1 MPQNNPKLS
10 QELTELRQKIKA
22 SKTAFDST
30 IAAYKALL
38 DAFHTFRNSI
48 GIVHQIKYLKDLPR
62 ALEDI
67 ARVRSL
73 PILHLVLDK
82 SFFAHRVPE
91 EITLVPT
98 EILDVH
104 LAQFSPTIHAP
115 RLYLGNIYDIDH
127 PDFFLSSKIPAQQGS
142 CFIFA
147 LRHKHQQQK
156 TIGILSGADP
166 DPSRFA
172 PDQATD
178 FLEHFCDTLS
188 CTLVTLLE
196 HAQLEEMS
204 VSDSLTGVH
213 NRAYLERHAQ
223 RILDFASRKNL
234 PAHLLFIDLN
244 GFKKVNDTL
253 GHEAGD
259 LVLIAVARTI
269 QAMVRKYDIFVRLGG
284 DEFVIILPDTNEHK
298 AYSFVQRLN
307 YALRRIDVA
316 DISGVPTNI
325 TISTSIG
332 MARYRNGMTLEEL
345 IRAADQAMYTQKHL
359 SRGYSSDQDQDLPDS
374 DLKANVS

>member
-1 MPQNNPKLS
+1 ML
-10 QELTELRQKIKA
+10 
-22 SKTAFDST
+22 
-30 IAAYKALL
+30 
-38 DAFHTFRNSI
+38 FRS
-48 GIVHQIKYLKDLPR
+48 
-62 ALEDI
+62 
-67 ARVRSL
+67 
-73 PILHLVLDK
+73 
-82 SFFAHRVPE
+82 
-91 EITLVPT
+91 
-98 EILDVH
+98 
-104 LAQFSPTIHAP
+104 
-115 RLYLGNIYDIDH
+115 
-127 PDFFLSSKIPAQQGS
+127 
-142 CFIFA
+142 
-147 LRHKHQQQK
+147 
-156 TIGILSGADP
+156 
-166 DPSRFA
+166 
-172 PDQATD
+172 
-178 FLEHFCDTLS
+178 
-188 CTLVTLLE
+188 
-196 HAQLEEMS
+196 
-204 VSDSLTGVH
+204 SDSLTGVH